1 MYNYCIRM
9 GRGLRLFFLL
19 ISYRIL
25 FYLNDIINIDKDYFF
40 DLLMLNIDSF

>member
-1 MYNYCIRM
+1 M

-40 DLLMLNIDSF
+40 DRLMLNIDSF